1 MPELA
6 ELILKKNQ
14 TLAQLNRIS
23 KFVAS
28 FAPGD
33 NVNKIK
39 SRMSALDDLYKEFRE
54 VQYQIELIDN
64 TASETNDRETF
75 EDSYFDT
82 KSMMQ
87 SVIDSHVQDT
97 SQEVNVN
104 LPQLNLPQFS
114 GSYSEWTS
122 FHDTFNSLIHEN
134 KGLNDIRRFHY
145 LKGVLKGK
153 ALKCIESL
161 KISGA
166 NYAIAWD
173 TLKKR
178 YKNTRL
184 IVQEHVQAIL
194 NAPPLNKTIYSGLRQ
209 LLDTVISNLEALK
222 VLNIN
227 TNSWDPLIV
236 PIITQKLDFPTKRE
250 WEAKLNSEIPKL
262 ADLQEFLNN
271 KCNLLESLN
280 SGNQKSQSSQHKT
293 HAIANH
299 ASANDKLTCSFCKKG
314 HFIFQCA
321 DFLKL
326 AVTERFNQVKRL
338 NLCVNCLKHNH
349 SALNC
354 KSGSCKEC
362 NKKHNTL
369 LHFNKPNQTI
379 IETPQS
385 IETIQQPSSTEPLV
399 VTNHCQFDKPYVL
412 LSTAQIHVEDIH
424 GKYHTCRVLLD
435 VGSQLNFISST
446 LCNLLNVPL
455 RHTKLTVSGINNTGN
470 TISHSADIKFK
481 SRYSKFSKK
490 QQFFVVDKVTENLPA
505 QTFSSNALN
514 LPQSLQLAD
523 PHFNVSG
530 PIDML
535 MGAQLFWQILNKGQ
549 ISLGHNKP
557 VLQQTHLGW
566 IIGGALNISPEQ
578 QNSLN
583 HLVTNCHIGADI
595 LHKQVERFFQIE
607 DFGNKRNLS
616 SEEILC
622 EEHFRQNYRRDL
634 DGRFMVQLPFK
645 NDTTPLGNSLQTATK
660 RFIALESKLQRDPAL
675 RNSYSDFIYEYLA
688 LDHMERV
695 PGSQIETD
703 KCYYMPHHAVIK
715 EHSISTKTR
724 VVFDASAKT
733 TNGISLN
740 DQLMIGPTLQEDL
753 FSILT
758 RFRTYQYVLSSDI
771 AKMFRQILM
780 QESHRDYQRILWRDD
795 QSKPL
800 EMYRLKTV
808 TYGTACAPFLAVRS
822 LQQLAHENIQN
833 YPLASKIILRD
844 FYMDD
849 LLTGTNSLNEAIQ
862 IRDEI
867 TSILKGGGFQ
877 LCKWASNCA
886 ELLPKST
893 DSSEI
898 SKFITLDLQADTKTL
913 GLLWNCATDKLK
925 YNISDFSTNPVTKRG
940 ILSIIAQIYDLIGLV
955 SPIVV
960 RAKIILQN
968 LWSLKLDWD
977 DQVPPSIENL
987 WSQFLT
993 DLRHLPNL
1001 QIPRKVINSSPAVVI
1016 ELHGF
1021 CDASI
1026 QAYGACVYI
1035 RSIDQHNN
1043 INVHLL
1049 CAKSR
1054 VAPLKPIS
1062 LPRLELCGALLLT
1075 RLVARISK
1083 TLNLNLQK
1091 QYYWTDSSIVLAW
1104 ISANANSW
1112 QTFVANRISEIQDT
1126 TTRADWNHVRS
1137 KDNPADIVS
1146 RGMSPKELMNSDLWW
1161 HGPVWL
1167 RTPSENWPKSYPDQT
1182 QSVPEKRKVTLVATT
1197 VTPEFETLTKF
1208 SSFSKLQRVIAL
1220 CLRFIQNCHHKTN
1233 KVSGFLTC
1241 DELNKARVA
1250 ILKIIQRQHFNT
1262 ELTDLKNNKTI
1273 RKDSKLIA
1281 LSPFLSKE
1289 GLIRVGGRLTHAPI
1303 NFNQKFPIVLPA
1315 NHYITE
1321 LVVRQ
1326 EHERQ
1331 LHAGPQ
1337 ATLCSIRQVYWPI
1350 SGRNTVRKI
1359 IHRCVKCF
1367 KANPK
1372 GLTQK
1377 MGDLPVDRLQ
1387 PARPFIKTGIDYAG
1401 PIYLKTGTS
1410 RSKQRVKAYIA
1421 LFICFTTKA
1430 IHIELVGD
1438 LTTESFLNALKRFIS
1453 RRGHVAE
1460 IYSDNATNFTGASR
1474 ELKFLLNSSK
1484 CQNLISQEMNNVN
1497 TRWHF
1502 IPPRS
1507 PHFGGLWESGIKSIK
1522 YHLKRVIGDTSVTYE
1537 EMYTLLTR
1545 VEACLNSRP
1554 LTPMSPDPTDFSVLT
1569 PAHFLIGA
1577 PITAPLEPNLEELK
1591 INRLSRWQR
1600 IEQLRQQFWR
1610 RWIREYIPQLQLRPK
1625 GQRITNDNVQPGDM
1639 VLIKED
1645 NVVPLHWP
1653 LGRVVQVHPG
1663 HDGVVRV
1670 VSVKTAKGAVVSRSV
1685 KKLCVLPLDK

>member
-1 MPELA
+1 
-6 ELILKKNQ
+6 
-14 TLAQLNRIS
+14 
-23 KFVAS
+23 
-28 FAPGD
+28 
-33 NVNKIK
+33 
-39 SRMSALDDLYKEFRE
+39 MSALDDLYKEFRE

-145 LKGVLKGK
+145 LKGVLKGE

-262 ADLQEFLNN
+262 ADLQDFLNN

-280 SGNQKSQSSQHKT
+280 S
-293 HAIANH
+293 
-299 ASANDKLTCSFCKKG
+299 
-314 HFIFQCA
+314 
-321 DFLKL
+321 
-326 AVTERFNQVKRL
+326 
-338 NLCVNCLKHNH
+338 
-349 SALNC
+349 
-354 KSGSCKEC
+354 
-362 NKKHNTL
+362 
-369 LHFNKPNQTI
+369 
-379 IETPQS
+379 
-385 IETIQQPSSTEPLV
+385 
-399 VTNHCQFDKPYVL
+399 
-412 LSTAQIHVEDIH
+412 
-424 GKYHTCRVLLD
+424 D

-446 LCNLLNVPL
+446 LCKLLNVPL
-455 RHTKLTVSGINNTGN
+455 RHTKLAVSGINNTGN

-481 SRYSKFSKK
+481 SRFSKFSKK

-505 QTFSSNALN
+505 QTFSSKTLN

-566 IIGGALNISPEQ
+566 IIGGALNISPE

-660 RFIALESKLQRDPAL
+660 RFIALETKLQRDPAL
-675 RNSYSDFIYEYLA
+675 RNSYSDFIHEYLA

-695 PGSQIETD
+695 PGSQIETY

-822 LQQLAHENIQN
+822 LQQLAHENIQK

-940 ILSIIAQIYDLIGLV
+940 ILSIIAQIYDLIGLI

-968 LWSLKLDWD
+968 LWSLNLDWD

-1001 QIPRKVINSSPAVVI
+1001 QIPRKVIISSPAVVI

-1161 HGPVWL
+1161 HGPAWL

-1182 QSVPEKRKVTLVATT
+1182 QSVPEKRKITLVATT
-1197 VTPEFETLTKF
+1197 ATPEFETLTKF

-1220 CLRFIQNCHHKTN
+1220 CLRFIHNCHHKTN

-1273 RKDSKLIA
+1273 REDSKLIA

-1321 LVVRQ
+1321 LIVRQ

-1401 PIYLKTGTS
+1401 PIYLKTGNS

-1430 IHIELVGD
+1430 IHIEL
-1438 LTTESFLNALKRFIS
+1438 L
-1453 RRGHVAE
+1453 
-1460 IYSDNATNFTGASR
+1460 
-1474 ELKFLLNSSK
+1474 
-1484 CQNLISQEMNNVN
+1484 
-1497 TRWHF
+1497 
-1502 IPPRS
+1502 P
-1507 PHFGGLWESGIKSIK
+1507 
-1522 YHLKRVIGDTSVTYE
+1522 
-1537 EMYTLLTR
+1537 
-1545 VEACLNSRP
+1545 VEN
-1554 LTPMSPDPTDFSVLT
+1554 
-1569 PAHFLIGA
+1569 
-1577 PITAPLEPNLEELK
+1577 
-1591 INRLSRWQR
+1591 
-1600 IEQLRQQFWR
+1600 
-1610 RWIREYIPQLQLRPK
+1610 
-1625 GQRITNDNVQPGDM
+1625 
-1639 VLIKED
+1639 
-1645 NVVPLHWP
+1645 
-1653 LGRVVQVHPG
+1653 
-1663 HDGVVRV
+1663 
-1670 VSVKTAKGAVVSRSV
+1670 
-1685 KKLCVLPLDK
+1685 

>member
-14 TLAQLNRIS
+14 TIAQLNRIS

-28 FAPGD
+28 FPPGD

-87 SVIDSHVQDT
+87 SVIDSHVEDT

-145 LKGVLKGK
+145 LKGVLKGE

-166 NYAIAWD
+166 NYVIAWD

-227 TNSWDPLIV
+227 TNSWEPLIV

-262 ADLQEFLNN
+262 ADLQDFLNN

-379 IETPQS
+379 IETPQT
-385 IETIQQPSSTEPLV
+385 IETIQQPSSTEP
-399 VTNHCQFDKPYVL
+399 
-412 LSTAQIHVEDIH
+412 
-424 GKYHTCRVLLD
+424 
-435 VGSQLNFISST
+435 
-446 LCNLLNVPL
+446 
-455 RHTKLTVSGINNTGN
+455 
-470 TISHSADIKFK
+470 
-481 SRYSKFSKK
+481 
-490 QQFFVVDKVTENLPA
+490 
-505 QTFSSNALN
+505 
-514 LPQSLQLAD
+514 
-523 PHFNVSG
+523 
-530 PIDML
+530 
-535 MGAQLFWQILNKGQ
+535 
-549 ISLGHNKP
+549 
-557 VLQQTHLGW
+557 
-566 IIGGALNISPEQ
+566 
-578 QNSLN
+578 
-583 HLVTNCHIGADI
+583 
-595 LHKQVERFFQIE
+595 
-607 DFGNKRNLS
+607 
-616 SEEILC
+616 
-622 EEHFRQNYRRDL
+622 
-634 DGRFMVQLPFK
+634 
-645 NDTTPLGNSLQTATK
+645 
-660 RFIALESKLQRDPAL
+660 
-675 RNSYSDFIYEYLA
+675 
-688 LDHMERV
+688 
-695 PGSQIETD
+695 
-703 KCYYMPHHAVIK
+703 
-715 EHSISTKTR
+715 
-724 VVFDASAKT
+724 
-733 TNGISLN
+733 
-740 DQLMIGPTLQEDL
+740 
-753 FSILT
+753 
-758 RFRTYQYVLSSDI
+758 
-771 AKMFRQILM
+771 
-780 QESHRDYQRILWRDD
+780 
-795 QSKPL
+795 
-800 EMYRLKTV
+800 
-808 TYGTACAPFLAVRS
+808 
-822 LQQLAHENIQN
+822 
-833 YPLASKIILRD
+833 
-844 FYMDD
+844 
-849 LLTGTNSLNEAIQ
+849 
-862 IRDEI
+862 
-867 TSILKGGGFQ
+867 
-877 LCKWASNCA
+877 
-886 ELLPKST
+886 
-893 DSSEI
+893 
-898 SKFITLDLQADTKTL
+898 
-913 GLLWNCATDKLK
+913 
-925 YNISDFSTNPVTKRG
+925 
-940 ILSIIAQIYDLIGLV
+940 
-955 SPIVV
+955 
-960 RAKIILQN
+960 
-968 LWSLKLDWD
+968 
-977 DQVPPSIENL
+977 
-987 WSQFLT
+987 
-993 DLRHLPNL
+993 
-1001 QIPRKVINSSPAVVI
+1001 RKVIISSPAVVI

-1146 RGMSPKELMNSDLWW
+1146 RAMSPKELMNSDLWW
-1161 HGPVWL
+1161 HGPAWL

-1182 QSVPEKRKVTLVATT
+1182 QSVPEKRKITLVATT
-1197 VTPEFETLTKF
+1197 ATPEFETLTKF

-1220 CLRFIQNCHHKTN
+1220 CLRFIHNCHHKTN

-1321 LVVRQ
+1321 LIVRQ

-1460 IYSDNATNFTGASR
+1460 IYSDNATNFTGANR
-1474 ELKFLLNSSK
+1474 ELKLLLNSSK

-1497 TRWHF
+1497 IHWHF

-1569 PAHFLIGA
+1569 PAHFLIGE
-1577 PITAPLEPNLEELK
+1577 PMTAPLEPNLEELK

-1610 RWIREYIPQLQLRPK
+1610 R
-1625 GQRITNDNVQPGDM
+1625 
-1639 VLIKED
+1639 
-1645 NVVPLHWP
+1645 
-1653 LGRVVQVHPG
+1653 
-1663 HDGVVRV
+1663 
-1670 VSVKTAKGAVVSRSV
+1670 
-1685 KKLCVLPLDK
+1685 